1 MEYSLADQ
9 LSEELSELEESRANL
24 EEITKGE
31 LAQNEIDFLGS
42 LTDFISDSYD
52 DEVWSA
58 LSLVDARFSNIV
70 DVYLVVMNASW

>member
-1 MEYSLADQ
+1 MEYSLADK

-52 DEVWSA
+52 DEV
-58 LSLVDARFSNIV
+58 
-70 DVYLVVMNASW
+70 